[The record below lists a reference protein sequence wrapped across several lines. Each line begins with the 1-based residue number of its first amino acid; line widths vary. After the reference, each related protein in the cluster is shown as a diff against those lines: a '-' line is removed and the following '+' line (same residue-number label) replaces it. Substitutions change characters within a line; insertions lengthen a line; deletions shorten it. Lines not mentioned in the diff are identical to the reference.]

1 MLREEN
7 LCCLEEMLH
16 VSKSV
21 LTTNICFKQTLLVYF
36 LQKVAHLLTQR
47 ALTAAPPSW
56 NEGTTKGKDHSCLL
70 FTFTR
75 LEPLCL
81 LMCKA
86 GYYCTADGNRTPD
99 QVGRGRAISRWL

>member
-56 NEGTTKGKDHSCLL
+56 NEGTTKGRTTLAYFL
-70 FTFTR
+70 
-75 LEPLCL
+75 PLQDL
-81 LMCKA
+81 NHFA
-86 GYYCTADGNRTPD
+86 
-99 QVGRGRAISRWL
+99 S